1 MAEIF
6 DSHEK
11 LTLEQLEQFE
21 LEHNVKFP
29 ESYKNFLLK
38 WNGGYVKPEIFMIS
52 DEQGRSVLN
61 VFFGI
66 GDMYDNLADFIE
78 ILEGRLPEGFIP
90 IADDPSGNI
99 ICLGTK
105 EPYYDQI
112 YFWDHEL
119 ESEDPNDMSNMYFLA
134 NNINEFL
141 DKLFEPEEDVEE

>member
-11 LTLEQLEQFE
+11 LSIEQIEQFE
-21 LEHNVKFP
+21 IEHNVKFP
-29 ESYKNFLLK
+29 KSYKNFLLK
-38 WNGGYVKPEIFMIS
+38 WNGGYVEPDVFTIS
-52 DEQGRSVLN
+52 NEQGESSVN

-66 GDMYDNLADFIE
+66 GNMYDNLADYIE
-78 ILEGRLPEGFIP
+78 ILDGRLPDGFIP
-90 IADDPSGNI
+90 IAIDGSGNF

-119 ESEDPNDMSNMYFLA
+119 EPEDPNDMSNMYFLT
-134 NNINEFL
+134 NNIDEFL
-141 DKLFEPEEDVEE
+141 DKLYEDDEDI